1 MPWDI
6 GAGVAAAAGA
16 GAGLIGDSI
25 KRERNLEDATN
36 LEALKARVEQDKQAR
51 IAAIIGGVSRNKTVA
66 ISGPT
71 EDGSSLGTMEQAKP
85 EGEYRRER
93 GDALSKAGM
102 INEADREYN
111 RADVHEDKSERR
123 ETAAAA
129 QVSADEKWRATEAR
143 QDKVWE
149 ETVRHNKALEA
160 KAGADRISPAA
171 RAQLEMASTYVNS
184 AHRAEAEAAKAL
196 EAGRKDTMAP
206 PEKIKQLETDYQQS
220 KTAVKIALKQYD
232 QIGAAHFGEQ
242 WKKTEAVVAVPA
254 GAVPGDK
261 YTVGQVVSTPKGNM
275 EYLGDNKWRASTA
288 GSKPASAGGGK
299 PQQKFSGIEANLL
312 YKEYGKDGMIQTRTK
327 L

>member
-1 MPWDI
+1 MPWDF

-36 LEALKARVEQDKQAR
+36 LEALKSKIEQDKQAR
-51 IAAIIGGVSRNKTVA
+51 VAAVLAGVSRTKTVA

-102 INEADREYN
+102 IDRADREYN

-123 ETAAAA
+123 DTAAAA
-129 QVSADEKWRATEAR
+129 QKSADERWRVSEER
-143 QDKVWE
+143 QDKVWQ

-160 KAGADRISPAA
+160 KAGAERISPAA

-196 EAGRKDTMAP
+196 EAGRKDTMAS

-220 KTAVKIALKQYD
+220 KVAVKTALKQYD

-242 WKKTEAVVAVPA
+242 WKKTEAVVAAPSA
-254 GAVPGDK
+254 GAGTAQEVR
-261 YTVGQVVSTPKGNM
+261 VGGKVIGT
-275 EYLGDNKWRASTA
+275 ASTRA
-288 GSKPASAGGGK
+288 EADALVAAHKSGKQPAATGGGK
-299 PQQKFSGIEANLL
+299 SAPPAIAANLL
-312 YKEYGKDGMIQTRTK
+312 HPQINGNGMIQTRDP